1 MGTPLDLGGTEE
13 RLLGVRILRGMMDMD
28 WQRALLAEIRQALE
42 EAPLVRF
49 GTPWGKKMSVAMSNA
64 GQWGWVSGGK
74 GYGYVRDHPETGRP
88 WPPIPEGA
96 LRAWREAAP
105 GAPAPQCCLINHYGE
120 GARMGLHQDADEQD
134 FTAPV
139 VSISLGDAARFRV
152 GGLRRRDPTK
162 STVLESGD
170 VAVLEGESRK
180 AYHGIDG
187 IRFGESGLL
196 EEGGRFNLTL
206 RVVDG

>member
-1 MGTPLDLGGTEE
+1 MRPLLDLGEAEE
-13 RLLGVRILRGMMDMD
+13 RLQGVRILRGLLDAD
-28 WQRALLAEIRQALE
+28 RQLALLAEIRQALE
-42 EAPLVRF
+42 EAPLVRY

-64 GQWGWVSGGK
+64 GQWGWVSGSE

-88 WPPIPEGA
+88 WPAIPEGA
-96 LRAWREAAP
+96 LRAWREAVA
-105 GAPAPQCCLINHYGE
+105 GASAPQCCLINHYGR
-120 GARMGLHQDADEQD
+120 GARMGLHQDADEKD
-134 FTAPV
+134 FAAPV
-139 VSISLGDAARFRV
+139 VSISLGDPARFRV
-152 GGLRRRDPTK
+152 GGLRRSDPTR
-162 STVLESGD
+162 STLLKSGD